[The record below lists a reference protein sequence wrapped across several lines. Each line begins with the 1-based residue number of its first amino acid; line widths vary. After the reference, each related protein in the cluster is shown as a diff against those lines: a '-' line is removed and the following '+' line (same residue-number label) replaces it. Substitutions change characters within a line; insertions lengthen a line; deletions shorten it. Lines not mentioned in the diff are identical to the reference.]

1 MDNQGTFKNL
11 KPAQLLAHLSST
23 GDTANLRV
31 SNNLVTW
38 SFYLKHG
45 KIIFASNSVDP
56 FDRLERQMRRLRNQL
71 TNLNSETRSKLRM
84 SFEKDSDTT
93 ESDDSEYEAICW
105 LFNEYGLSKTQISA
119 LIQELVTEVVESF
132 LLIQNGTY
140 TIENYN
146 FRHQELCQLDL
157 QPIVKRCQE
166 ELKIWQSLQPYI
178 SSPYQRPYL
187 LLQTKA
193 MQRKFPQ
200 LQQELTSWMK
210 GFSLRH
216 LAILLQQEELELA
229 QKLHP
234 YIAEGYVVLHE
245 PDPPFD
251 KLPRNFEK
259 LPEISVSTRELVN
272 KLAAPLQQQQNNQR
286 VATIATKEKVTI
298 VAENPTTTAAY
309 IPVVLQEPI
318 TAKDTATP
326 DKLETT
332 TTPTEEA
339 QELQQTI
346 LTTQDLDNT
355 TATPDKLETTT
366 TPTEEAQELQQT
378 ILTKD
383 LDNTTATPETTE
395 TKTLPLQLVALQEA
409 ITAKE
414 NGAIVAKNQQAS
426 PQLVETAEV
435 SDGAATESDADG
447 YNALEVEIQ
456 TPSSDIKTRSY
467 TIVCVDD
474 SPTML
479 KELSL
484 FLSEEMFAVVTIS
497 NPVKALMAIIR
508 HKPDLIL
515 LDVNMDGIDGY
526 ELCRLLRNNN
536 QFKITPIVMV
546 TGNTGI
552 FDRVKARLVGAS
564 GYLTKPFTR
573 AELLKMVF
581 RHLA

>member
-56 FDRLERQMRRLRNQL
+56 FDRLERQMRRLSNQL
-71 TNLNSETRSKLRM
+71 TNLNSETRAKLRM

-272 KLAAPLQQQQNNQR
+272 KLAAPLQQQQKNQT

-298 VAENPTTTAAY
+298 VAENSTTTAAY
-309 IPVVLQEPI
+309 IPVVLQELI
-318 TAKDTATP
+318 TAKETPTPDKLETTTTPTEEVQQTILSPQDTDSTSFAP

-339 QELQQTI
+339 QQTI
-346 LTTQDLDNT
+346 LT
-355 TATPDKLETTT
+355 PE
-366 TPTEEAQELQQT
+366 QT
-378 ILTKD
+378 DSTSS
-383 LDNTTATPETTE
+383 TPETQ
-395 TKTLPLQLVALQEA
+395 TLPLQLVALQEA

-414 NGAIVAKNQQAS
+414 NGAIFAKNQQAS

-435 SDGAATESDADG
+435 YTQAATESDADG
-447 YNALEVEIQ
+447 YNAPEVATQ
-456 TPSSDIKTRSY
+456 TPSLDIQTRTY

-484 FLSEEMFAVVTIS
+484 FLNEEMFSVVTIS

-581 RHLA
+581 MHLA